1 MRTYTS
7 LGDTSFLQ
15 KVKSLDF
22 YLLFSIIL
30 LGAVSIV
37 AMYSTDISDGNF
49 YHSFNHALRFGI
61 FFILMIFLYF
71 CFIITVWCNIF
82 WDNSPRFTKMDKS
95 LFH

>member
-61 FFILMIFLYF
+61 FFIKI
-71 CFIITVWCNIF
+71 CFITF
-82 WDNSPRFTKMDKS
+82 S
-95 LFH
+95 LKYKI